1 MAVEKHR
8 VGLWFYD
15 SYFLI
20 GFLPADF
27 ADVFKNIGPRVYPEI
42 MRQAGEIPASFL
54 GAPLDSLSR
63 DGDDNDFFVVR
74 IQEEADLGNIA
85 AGGILRYDGKRRS
98 GVFWSN
104 FTGEHIIMVLALFSG
119 FRLPFTDH
127 LTGI

>member
-8 VGLWFYD
+8 VDMWFYD

-20 GFLPADF
+20 GFLPVDF

-54 GAPLDSLSR
+54 VAPLDALSL

-85 AGGILRYDGKRRS
+85 AGGILRCGGKMRS

-104 FTGEHIIMVLALFSG
+104 FTGEHMIMVSG
-119 FRLPFTDH
+119 SAVQVFGFHSRT
-127 LTGI
+127 I